1 MFAND
6 IGIDLGTTTT
16 LIYIAGKGIVL
27 REPSIV
33 AMDERNGQVLAV
45 GDEAYTMLGKTASDI
60 RVVRPLEDGVI
71 SDYEVTEQ
79 MLKHFFAKVNPS
91 RVFKPRVCVCVPSAI
106 TEVESRSVIDTV
118 MSSGARNVYLIEEPV
133 AAAIGAGMDITR
145 PGGIVVLPKEY
156 DICQF
161 TAIQHPADDVEGTTI
176 TTHYDFNSMHDIL
189 VKLDCLG
196 HDDPT
201 MMHRLEELTGVN
213 FREIPLDDRKVM
225 SLFSSPEAL
234 GVTQEQIM
242 WETGTLGIPEFGT
255 SFVRGMLM
263 ETRPTTMEE
272 LIRISG
278 LSHGTDV
285 WLGNAQDIINSGTAK
300 LAQCF
305 CTRDDI
311 MNFLISKGMQEK
323 MSFDIMESVRKGRGL
338 KPEWEEAMRE
348 HDVPQWAID
357 SCHKIKY
364 MFPRG
369 HAVAYVTMGLRVA
382 WYKVYRP
389 QAYYA
394 AYFTIR
400 GDGFD
405 AGRMLLSPETLR
417 DRLTDFQNRE
427 EKMSVREKQEENAYH
442 MLLEMQ
448 MRGIH
453 MLPVDLYKSDPKR
466 FLIEDGNLRCPFT
479 AINGFGESAV
489 EGIIASR
496 DPNRPYISIE
506 DLQNRAHIG
515 QSIVEMLRG
524 QGALEGLPETSQVD
538 LFSLLG

>member
-1 MFAND
+1 M
-6 IGIDLGTTTT
+6 
-16 LIYIAGKGIVL
+16 
-27 REPSIV
+27 
-33 AMDERNGQVLAV
+33 
-45 GDEAYTMLGKTASDI
+45 
-60 RVVRPLEDGVI
+60 
-71 SDYEVTEQ
+71 
-79 MLKHFFAKVNPS
+79 
-91 RVFKPRVCVCVPSAI
+91 
-106 TEVESRSVIDTV
+106 
-118 MSSGARNVYLIEEPV
+118 
-133 AAAIGAGMDITR
+133 
-145 PGGIVVLPKEY
+145 VLPKEY

-394 AYFTIR
+394 AYFSIR

-448 MRGIH
+448 MRGIR
-453 MLPVDLYKSDPKR
+453 MLPVDLYKSDATR
-466 FLIEDGNLRCPFT
+466 FLIEDGDLRCPFT

-496 DPNRPYISIE
+496 DPARPYISIE